1 VPAGPFGADPPRG
14 SSPHWNVIVRPA
26 ARRLPPALGRRWAIW
41 RGFGPAEMLLPC
53 AVLVGVGAAGF
64 VLGARLFAAE
74 G

>member
-1 VPAGPFGADPPRG
+1 
-14 SSPHWNVIVRPA
+14 
-26 ARRLPPALGRRWAIW
+26 
-41 RGFGPAEMLLPC
+41 MLLPC